1 MMALNERVRIGR
13 RFLRSIRIDA
23 DLGDVAAIEGFVC
36 PQSSADVLVTMA
48 RHVSEAGQ
56 GAFTWTGPYGSGKSS
71 LVVALSALLNGKAGL
86 QKEAAEVFGQNLTTT
101 IWDALPTGT
110 KGWRILP
117 VVARRDDPVA
127 VIGEAVNQKGLVA
140 RLPRDGWTES
150 SLIDALIKLA
160 ASRPKTHGG
169 LVLFIDEMG
178 KFLEAA
184 AQDGSDIYIL
194 QQLAEAASRSKGRLL
209 VIGVLHQA
217 FEEYAHRLSHDMRD
231 EWAILRHEDRSR
243 AFLGSARDWSG

>member
-1 MMALNERVRIGR
+1 MMALSERVRIGR

-23 DLGDVAAIEGFVC
+23 DLGDAAAIEGFVC

-71 LVVALSALLNGKAGL
+71 LVVALSALLNGKTGL
-86 QKEAAEVFGQNLTTT
+86 QKEAVEVFGHNLATT
-101 IWDALPTGT
+101 IWDALQTGT

-117 VVARRDDPVA
+117 VVARRDDPVM
-127 VIGEAVNQKGLVA
+127 VIGEAVKQKGLVEG
-140 RLPRDGWTES
+140 LPRDGWTES
-150 SLIDALIKLA
+150 SLIDALIKVA

-169 LVLFIDEMG
+169 LILFIDEMG

-194 QQLAEAASRSKGRLL
+194 QQTCRGRLAKQ
-209 VIGVLHQA
+209 GA
-217 FEEYAHRLSHDMRD
+217 FACHRRVTPSVRGIRPSPLARYARRVG
-231 EWAILRHEDRSR
+231 ED
-243 AFLGSARDWSG
+243 SGAVYRPCCQHCG